1 MDYKQILVDFVEGR
15 MPFAEFH
22 DLVLNDDLFAAWIDQ
37 HVPSDWKCYTKATPE
52 NNYTVQ
58 ELPFSIRHKFEKFAG
73 GDAISS
79 IGYRLDV
86 HSTMT
91 NLAKTLYP
99 TMSIKPDPS
108 FKKLFGLLLR
118 ACPSYIDGN
127 DVWDSGILEAFAAE
141 CPDEWSDTKKIKHIK
156 ARIIEEFHLE
166 DKKYPRWWQNPD
178 WPFANG
184 KPMKYVKTTVKY
196 KNEWY
201 QHHFVDLE
209 TGEERIVDDMT

>member
-1 MDYKQILVDFVEGR
+1 
-15 MPFAEFH
+15 
-22 DLVLNDDLFAAWIDQ
+22 
-37 HVPSDWKCYTKATPE
+37 
-52 NNYTVQ
+52 
-58 ELPFSIRHKFEKFAG
+58 
-73 GDAISS
+73 
-79 IGYRLDV
+79 
-86 HSTMT
+86 
-91 NLAKTLYP
+91 
-99 TMSIKPDPS
+99 MSIKPDPS